1 MTTDIDLSTAIREAL
16 PTYRAPPSLRQWARE
31 RAPADDGNLVAPA
44 GNDAPL
50 WTRSVV
56 RLPLYAAGLLVAIGL
71 GWTASS
77 SYRLHQQSVATQN
90 ALVVE
95 LVDTHVRSLMG
106 DHLMDIPSADQHTV
120 KPWFVGKTDFAPR
133 VVDLTAQGFPLLGGR
148 IEYIHG
154 HTAAALVY
162 GRRRHIVNV
171 FMWPAPAS
179 DTARSPRQYH
189 GYAMLHWVAEGLSY
203 WAVSDAAPAEL
214 ETLREAFESGIGR

>member
-1 MTTDIDLSTAIREAL
+1 VSTKIDLGTALREAL
-16 PTYRAPPSLRQWARE
+16 PTYGAPPSLHEWARE
-31 RAPADDGNLVAPA
+31 HAPADDVNALASERNKALLPA
-44 GNDAPL
+44 
-50 WTRSVV
+50 TRVV
-56 RLPLYAAGLLVAIGL
+56 RLPLYAAGLLVASVL

-77 SYRLHQQSVATQN
+77 SYRLHQQSVATQD
-90 ALVVE
+90 ALIVE

-106 DHLMDIPSADQHTV
+106 DHLMDVRSPDQHTV

-133 VVDLTAQGFPLLGGR
+133 VLDLTAKGFPLLGGR

-171 FMWPAPAS
+171 FMWPAAAS
-179 DTARSPRQYH
+179 ENAQASRQYH
-189 GYAMLHWVAEGLSY
+189 GYAMLHWVADGLSY

-214 ETLREAFESGIGR
+214 EAFRQAYESAR